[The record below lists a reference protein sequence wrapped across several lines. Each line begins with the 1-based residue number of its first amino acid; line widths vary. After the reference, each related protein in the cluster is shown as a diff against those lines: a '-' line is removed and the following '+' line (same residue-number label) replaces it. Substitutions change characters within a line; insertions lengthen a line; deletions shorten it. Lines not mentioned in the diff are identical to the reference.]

1 MTLHLQPPALLR
13 GQESYLEDCMLKR
26 TLLLFATG
34 IGVAIAATP
43 AQAQIKIATAGPI
56 TGEYASFG
64 AQMKAGAEQAIA
76 DINAKGGVL
85 GKKLELLIGD
95 DACDPKQAVSVANG
109 FASSKVVFV
118 AGHFCSSSSIPAS
131 KVYAEEGILQI
142 TPASTNPAFTEK
154 GGWNTFRTCGR
165 DDQQGIVAGKF
176 LATTYKDAKIAVLH
190 DNTAYGKGLADE
202 TKKNLNLNGK
212 QEAMY
217 AAYVPGE
224 KDYSALV
231 SRMKS
236 EGITVI
242 YIGGYHTEAGLIAR
256 QSKGQGM
263 KVAIVSGDALVTNE
277 FWQIAGDAGEGVQM
291 TFPSDPRKR
300 PTAAAVVKE
309 FQAKNID
316 PEGYV
321 LYTYAAIEVWAEA
334 ATKAG
339 TTDPKK
345 VAAALHVGS
354 WNSVLGPI
362 SYDDK
367 GDVKVSDYVLY
378 VWHNGKYAEM

>member
-1 MTLHLQPPALLR
+1 
-13 GQESYLEDCMLKR
+13 MLKR
-26 TLLLFATG
+26 TLLAGGAALGVVFALG
-34 IGVAIAATP
+34 AAP
-43 AQAQIKIATAGPI
+43 VQAQIQIATAGPI

-64 AQMKAGAEQAIA
+64 NQLKAGAEQAVA

-85 GKKLELLIGD
+85 GQQLVLSVGD

-109 FASSKVVFV
+109 FAAKKVVFV

-142 TPASTNPAFTEK
+142 TPASTNPAFTDK

-165 DDQQGIVAGKF
+165 DDQQGEVAGNY
-176 LATTYKDAKIAVLH
+176 LAKEFKDHKIAILH

-202 TKKNLNLNGK
+202 TKKNMNKAGK
-212 QEAMY
+212 KETMY
-217 AAYVPGE
+217 QAYVPGE

-236 EGITVI
+236 EGIDMI
-242 YIGGYHTEAGLIAR
+242 YIGGYHTETGLILR
-256 QSKGQGM
+256 QAKEQGM
-263 KVAIVSGDALVTNE
+263 KVAVMGGDALVTNE
-277 FWQIAGDAGEGVQM
+277 FWQITGEAGEGTVM

-309 FQAKNID
+309 FAAKNID

-321 LYTYAAIEVWAEA
+321 LYTYAAIQIWAEA

-345 VAAALHVGS
+345 VAAALHQGT
-354 WNSVLGPI
+354 WPTVLGDL
-362 SYDDK
+362 SYDAK
-367 GDVKVSDYVLY
+367 GDVKVSDYVFY
-378 VWHNGKYAEM
+378 IWHAGKYTEM